1 MGSLKHKETTM
12 LLIQNETTE
21 FVKEKLSSFCKKTSE
36 GLSKPKQKFMKD
48 MLMGLCGTGSPSV
61 HNISK
66 FIQDNVSTKSSSER
80 LYRNLRHNDYV
91 EHIDKMLLHSVKPY
105 ITDETIFI
113 VDESDIEKPYAK
125 KMEGLQKIYNGSEG
139 KSTNGYLLANI
150 VAYTPSK
157 DSYMLLPVFSHL
169 IAPNMEYDS
178 AKQIMQDA
186 IIDMELTFNGK
197 GTYVFDRGFDDRK
210 LIEFLSNNGIQFVIR
225 GKGDRAVKE
234 GLEEINFNKIV
245 NEMEFKYELPG
256 LKTNE
261 VFHCATR
268 RINVRTD
275 DHPSKKSNTVEISLV
290 VSRIFRKGFKT
301 RNDFYLLCDFASQ
314 DMLDLELVAK
324 AIAVY
329 KKRWAIEEVHRQ
341 MKQSMKWEAMRLGS
355 YQGMKNLNALM
366 TLALF
371 FIYMS
376 KKYIA
381 QFAVG
386 FPKIINY
393 KKEDL
398 SRPKEFIYYRI
409 AEVLSECI
417 KFIVQYK
424 RKLSLA
430 ERIDQHQMKI
440 RLL

>member
-1 MGSLKHKETTM
+1 M

-36 GLSKPKQKFMKD
+36 GLSKPKQKFIKD
-48 MLMGLCGTGSPSV
+48 MLMGLCGTGSPSI

-66 FIQDNVSTKSSSER
+66 FIQDNVSTKSTSER
-80 LYRNLRHNDYV
+80 LYRNLGQNDYV
-91 EHIDKMLLHSVKPY
+91 EHIDETLLKLIKPY

-139 KSTNGYLLANI
+139 KSTNGYLLINI
-150 VAYTPSK
+150 VAYTPNK
-157 DSYMLLPVFSHL
+157 DSYMLLPVFSRL
-169 IAPNMEYDS
+169 IAPNLESDS

-186 IIDMELTFNGK
+186 IIDMELFFNGK

-234 GLEEINFNKIV
+234 GFEEINFNKIV
-245 NEMEFKYELPG
+245 SEMDFNYELLG
-256 LKTNE
+256 CKDNE
-261 VFHCATR
+261 VFKCGTR
-268 RINVRTD
+268 RINIRTD
-275 DHPSKKSNTVEISLV
+275 DHPSKKSNTVEI
-290 VSRIFRKGFKT
+290 
-301 RNDFYLLCDFASQ
+301 YLLCDFASQ
-314 DMLDLELVAK
+314 DMFDLELVAK

-341 MKQSMKWEAMRLGS
+341 MKQSMKWETMRLGS

-381 QFAVG
+381 KFAVG
-386 FPKIINY
+386 FPKILHY

-398 SRPKEFIYYRI
+398 SMPKEFIYYRI

>member
-1 MGSLKHKETTM
+1 MGSIKHKETTM

-36 GLSKPKQKFMKD
+36 GLSKPKQKFIKD

-80 LYRNLRHNDYV
+80 LYRNLSHNDYV
-91 EHIDKMLLHSVKPY
+91 EHIDNMLLKLVKPY

-113 VDESDIEKPYAK
+113 VDKSDIAKPYAK

-139 KSTNGYLLANI
+139 KSTNGYLLVNI
-150 VAYTPSK
+150 VAYTPNK
-157 DSYMLLPVFSHL
+157 DSYLLLPIFSHL

-186 IIDMELTFNGK
+186 IIDMELAFNGK

-210 LIEFLSNNGIQFVIR
+210 LIEFLSNKGIQYVIR
-225 GKGDRAVKE
+225 GNCDRAVKE
-234 GLEEINFNKIV
+234 GFEEINFNKIV
-245 NEMEFKYELPG
+245 NEMKFNYELPG
-256 LKTNE
+256 LKENE
-261 VFHCATR
+261 LFQCATR

-275 DHPSKKSNTVEISLV
+275 DHPSKKSRTVEVSLV
-290 VSRIFRKGFKT
+290 VSRIFRKGFQK

-314 DMLDLELVAK
+314 EMPDLKLVAK

-341 MKQSMKWEAMRLGS
+341 MKQSMRWENMRLGS

-366 TLALF
+366 ALALF

-381 QFAVG
+381 EFAAN
-386 FPKIINY
+386 FPKMINY

-398 SRPKEFIYYRI
+398 SMPKEFIYYRI
-409 AEVLSECI
+409 AEVISECI

-424 RKLSLA
+424 RKLCLA

-440 RLL
+440 RLV

>member
-1 MGSLKHKETTM
+1 MGSIKHKETTM
-12 LLIQNETTE
+12 IAIQNETTE
-21 FVKEKLSSFCKKTSE
+21 FVQGRLSCFSKKAAE
-36 GLSKPKQKFMKD
+36 GLSKPKQKFIKD

-61 HNISK
+61 HNIAK

-80 LYRNLRHNDYV
+80 LYRNLRDDDYV
-91 EHIDKMLLHSVKPY
+91 EHIGKTLLQLAKPY

-256 LKTNE
+256 LKANE

-290 VSRIFRKGFKT
+290 VSRIFRKGFQK

-324 AIAVY
+324 AIVVY

-341 MKQSMKWEAMRLGS
+341 MKQSMKWETMRLGS
-355 YQGMKNLNALM
+355 YQGMKNLNAFM
-366 TLALF
+366 ALALF
-371 FIYMS
+371 FIYVS
-376 KKYIA
+376 KKYLA
-381 QFAVG
+381 KFAVG

-398 SRPKEFIYYRI
+398 SIPKEFIYYRI
-409 AEVLSECI
+409 AEVISVCI
-417 KFIVQYK
+417 NFIIQYK

-440 RLL
+440 RFR

>member
-1 MGSLKHKETTM
+1 M
-12 LLIQNETTE
+12 
-21 FVKEKLSSFCKKTSE
+21 
-36 GLSKPKQKFMKD
+36 
-48 MLMGLCGTGSPSV
+48 
-61 HNISK
+61 
-66 FIQDNVSTKSSSER
+66 
-80 LYRNLRHNDYV
+80 
-91 EHIDKMLLHSVKPY
+91 VKPY

-139 KSTNGYLLANI
+139 KSTNGYLLVNI
-150 VAYTPSK
+150 VAYTPNK
-157 DSYMLLPVFSHL
+157 DSYLLLPIFSCL
-169 IAPNMEYDS
+169 IAPNMEYAS

-186 IIDMELTFNGK
+186 IIDMELAFNGK
-197 GTYVFDRGFDDRK
+197 GIYVFNRGFDDHK
-210 LIEFLSNNGIQFVIR
+210 LIEFLSNNGIHFVLR

-234 GLEEINFNKIV
+234 GFEEINFNKIV
-245 NEMEFKYELPG
+245 SEMEFKHELLG
-256 LKTNE
+256 RKDNE
-261 VFHCATR
+261 VFKCDTR

-275 DHPSKKSNTVEISLV
+275 DHPSKKSRTVEVSLV
-290 VSRIFRKGFKT
+290 VSNTFRKGFQR
-301 RNDFYLLCDFASQ
+301 RNDFYLLYDFASQ
-314 DMLDLELVAK
+314 DMPDLELVAK

-341 MKQSMKWEAMRLGS
+341 MKQSMKWENMRLGS

-366 TLALF
+366 ALALF

-381 QFAVG
+381 EFAVG
-386 FPKIINY
+386 FPKMIHY

-398 SRPKEFIYYRI
+398 AIPKEFIYYRI
-409 AEVLSECI
+409 AEVISECI

-424 RKLSLA
+424 RKLCLA

-440 RLL
+440 RLQ

>member
-1 MGSLKHKETTM
+1 M

-36 GLSKPKQKFMKD
+36 GLSKPKQKFIKD
-48 MLMGLCGTGSPSV
+48 MLMGLCGTGSPSI

-66 FIQDNVSTKSSSER
+66 FIQDNVSTKSTSER
-80 LYRNLRHNDYV
+80 LYRNLGQNDYV
-91 EHIDKMLLHSVKPY
+91 EHIDETLLKLIKPY

-139 KSTNGYLLANI
+139 KSTNGYLLINI
-150 VAYTPSK
+150 VAYTPNK
-157 DSYMLLPVFSHL
+157 DSYMLLPVFSRL
-169 IAPNMEYDS
+169 IAPNLESDS

-186 IIDMELTFNGK
+186 IIDMELFFNGK

-234 GLEEINFNKIV
+234 GFEEINFNKIV
-245 NEMEFKYELPG
+245 SEMDFNYELLG
-256 LKTNE
+256 CKDNE
-261 VFHCATR
+261 VFKCGTR
-268 RINVRTD
+268 RINIRTD

-290 VSRIFRKGFKT
+290 VSRIFRKGFQ
-301 RNDFYLLCDFASQ
+301 RGNDFYLLCDFASQ
-314 DMLDLELVAK
+314 DMFDLELVAK

-341 MKQSMKWEAMRLGS
+341 MKQSMKWETMRLGS

-381 QFAVG
+381 KFAVG
-386 FPKIINY
+386 FPKILHY

-398 SRPKEFIYYRI
+398 SMPKEFIYYRI